1 MRYSEPV
8 AVDLEICAVISR
20 DQEELEAGGEER
32 EPEELVVMVDGG
44 RGIRVVAFFGRI
56 LGRGDLLI
64 LVGGAAVVIL
74 SVVHGCSRPGRGDA
88 AVEMGWRILVV
99 VFCEL

>member
-44 RGIRVVAFFGRI
+44 RGIRVVGFFGRI
-56 LGRGDLLI
+56 LGRVDLLI

-74 SVVHGCSRPGRGDA
+74 SVVHGCSRPGRGGA
-88 AVEMGWRILVV
+88 TVEMGWWILVV

>member
-44 RGIRVVAFFGRI
+44 RGIRVVGFFGRI

-74 SVVHGCSRPGRGDA
+74 SVVHGCSRPGRGCA
-88 AVEMGWRILVV
+88 TVEMGWWILVV